1 MELKYD
7 KIQTTGTDTPLKIVK
22 GHFATNHAHTNYYFD
37 LTTVKSRLSEAG
49 GIAQALVHMYL
60 YDMIVDTIVCMEGTE
75 VIGTLLA
82 QELTKGGFMS
92 KNAHK
97 TIYVIKPEFNSNSQI
112 VFKDNYRAMINGKN
126 VLILTATVTTGLTIN
141 KAIEGVQYYG
151 GVIQGISAVFSALE
165 NVNGIPIKSVFGLK
179 EVHTSYKKK
188 LLAIFDKVLIIKHSN
203 IAEGQLE
210 RRRKDMTNLILLAV
224 VIRIIVSI
232 IVVNGNA
239 YLRYT
244 ESGIA

>member
-126 VLILTATVTTGLTIN
+126 ADPHRDRDNRSDDQQGDRGCPVLWRNYSGDLRS
-141 KAIEGVQYYG
+141 
-151 GVIQGISAVFSALE
+151 IQRA
-165 NVNGIPIKSVFGLK
+165 
-179 EVHTSYKKK
+179 
-188 LLAIFDKVLIIKHSN
+188 
-203 IAEGQLE
+203 
-210 RRRKDMTNLILLAV
+210 
-224 VIRIIVSI
+224 
-232 IVVNGNA
+232 
-239 YLRYT
+239 
-244 ESGIA
+244 

>member
-92 KNAHK
+92 S
-97 TIYVIKPEFNSNSQI
+97 TMEELFRGSP
-112 VFKDNYRAMINGKN
+112 
-126 VLILTATVTTGLTIN
+126 
-141 KAIEGVQYYG
+141 QY
-151 GVIQGISAVFSALE
+151 SA
-165 NVNGIPIKSVFGLK
+165 
-179 EVHTSYKKK
+179 
-188 LLAIFDKVLIIKHSN
+188 
-203 IAEGQLE
+203 
-210 RRRKDMTNLILLAV
+210 R
-224 VIRIIVSI
+224 
-232 IVVNGNA
+232 
-239 YLRYT
+239 LRMSMGFRSSRY
-244 ESGIA
+244 SD

>member
-97 TIYVIKPEFNSNSQI
+97 TIYVIKPEFNSNSQMI
-112 VFKDNYRAMINGKN
+112 FKENILPMIRDKN
-126 VLILTATVTTGLTIN
+126 VIILTASVTTGLALN
-141 KAIEGVQYYG
+141 KGIESIRYYG
-151 GVIQGISAVFSALE
+151 GNLRAVTAIFSTLEELNGYRITSIFSRKDLPDYTYYDYRDCPLCKQG
-165 NVNGIPIKSVFGLK
+165 
-179 EVHTSYKKK
+179 KK
-188 LLAIFDKVLIIKHSN
+188 LDALV
-203 IAEGQLE
+203 
-210 RRRKDMTNLILLAV
+210 
-224 VIRIIVSI
+224 
-232 IVVNGNA
+232 NA
-239 YLRYT
+239 YGYT
-244 ESGIA
+244 SLQ

>member
-112 VFKDNYRAMINGKN
+112 VFTMEELFRGSP
-126 VLILTATVTTGLTIN
+126 
-141 KAIEGVQYYG
+141 QY
-151 GVIQGISAVFSALE
+151 SA
-165 NVNGIPIKSVFGLK
+165 
-179 EVHTSYKKK
+179 
-188 LLAIFDKVLIIKHSN
+188 
-203 IAEGQLE
+203 
-210 RRRKDMTNLILLAV
+210 R
-224 VIRIIVSI
+224 
-232 IVVNGNA
+232 
-239 YLRYT
+239 LRMSMGFRSSRY
-244 ESGIA
+244 SD